1 MRIAEEIAHSKGPK
15 EEIVVAV
22 VVVQPITLPFTANS
36 PEATNLRLREVRMV
50 KKEEKKHRNLIT
62 V

>member
-36 PEATNLRLREVRMV
+36 PEATNLRVSSDCLFW
-50 KKEEKKHRNLIT
+50 NLT
-62 V
+62 EGWFH